1 MAEDQS
7 SEVRIVTTRVVATI
21 AGAILAVLMATS
33 GFTCTTVCLLEQG
46 RALVAYNYDFHPSE
60 GLVLVNKRGTRK
72 QSRVEPQGASWT
84 ARHGSLTFNQF
95 GRDNPTTGVNEQ
107 GLMVSLMWLD
117 ATGYPPPDHRPA
129 VSILEWIQYHLDQH
143 ASVAEV
149 VANAETVRPTSRIPI
164 HYLFADASGD
174 AAAIEFLDGKLVVHR
189 GETLPVKALAN
200 STYADSVAAFEA
212 ARRAGEMPTSRSSLD
227 RFVRAAMLASGDGD
241 PMARGFAV
249 LAAVAR
255 PGFTR
260 WSIVYDLGAGDVYF
274 KTDTNEAIRRVTVTG
289 FDLSC
294 RTPVQILDVT
304 APGSGDVTPAFVDY
318 TRAANHALLEAS
330 YAKTPFLQGR
340 SDTEKA
346 AAAAHADATSSCTVT
361 D

>member
-1 MAEDQS
+1 M
-7 SEVRIVTTRVVATI
+7 TTRVVATI
-21 AGAILAVLMATS
+21 AAAILAVLMATP

-84 ARHGSLTFNQF
+84 ARHGSITFNQF

-117 ATGYPPPDHRPA
+117 ATAYPPPDHRPA
-129 VSILEWIQYHLDQH
+129 VGILEWIQYHLDQH

-149 VANAETVRPTSRIPI
+149 VANAEAVRPTSRIPI

-174 AAAIEFLDGKLVVHR
+174 AATIEFLDGTLVVHR
-189 GETLPVKALAN
+189 GETLPVRALAN

-212 ARRAGEMPTSRSSLD
+212 AKRTGEMPTSGSSLD
-227 RFVRAAMLASGDGD
+227 RFVRGAMLASGDGD
-241 PMARGFAV
+241 PMARSFAV

-260 WSIVYDLGAGDVYF
+260 WSIVYDLEAGDVYF
-274 KTDTNEAIRRVTVTG
+274 KTDINEAIRRITV
-289 FDLSC
+289 
-294 RTPVQILDVT
+294 
-304 APGSGDVTPAFVDY
+304 
-318 TRAANHALLEAS
+318 
-330 YAKTPFLQGR
+330 
-340 SDTEKA
+340 KA
-346 AAAAHADATSSCTVT
+346 AQKLHQFLSFTPTAQRYGSLATTSWLFVIFGEHQVMAQLIAKRVLIFPLIHK
-361 D
+361 DVPVHHPLLARGHLLP

>member
-1 MAEDQS
+1 M
-7 SEVRIVTTRVVATI
+7 TTRVVATI
-21 AGAILAVLMATS
+21 AAAILAVLMATP
-33 GFTCTTVCLLEQG
+33 GFTCTTVCLLEQS

-72 QSRVEPQGASWT
+72 LSRVEPQGASWT
-84 ARHGSLTFNQF
+84 ARHGSITFNQF

-117 ATGYPPPDHRPA
+117 ATAYPPPDHRPA
-129 VSILEWIQYHLDQH
+129 VGILEWIQYHLDQH

-149 VANAETVRPTSRIPI
+149 VANAEAVRPTSRIPI

-174 AAAIEFLDGKLVVHR
+174 AAAIEFLDGTLVVHR
-189 GETLPVKALAN
+189 GETLPVRALAN

-212 ARRAGEMPTSRSSLD
+212 AKRTGEMPTSGSSLD
-227 RFVRAAMLASGDGD
+227 RFVRGAMLASGDGD

-255 PGFTR
+255 LGFTR

-294 RTPVQILDVT
+294 RTPVQMLDVT
-304 APGSGDVTPAFVDY
+304 APGSGDVATGFVDY
-318 TRAANHALLEAS
+318 TRAANRALLEVS

-340 SDTEKA
+340 SDAEKV
-346 AAAAHADATSSCTVT
+346 AAHADATSSCSVI